1 VCQGAKDTGL
11 DATFPDSELC
21 HSTTHREV
29 RKFSVLLTHRHPEP
43 RNLKFHLST
52 KQRAEAASWQRCCEE
67 MALSLEVEVVL
78 LDIGRSFLFGPFASC
93 AFKAEAD
100 ASETFAYDRSPC
112 IARR

>member
-1 VCQGAKDTGL
+1 
-11 DATFPDSELC
+11 
-21 HSTTHREV
+21 
-29 RKFSVLLTHRHPEP
+29 
-43 RNLKFHLST
+43 
-52 KQRAEAASWQRCCEE
+52 

>member
-1 VCQGAKDTGL
+1 MAISL
-11 DATFPDSELC
+11 
-21 HSTTHREV
+21 EV
-29 RKFSVLLTHRHPEP
+29 EV
-43 RNLKFHLST
+43 
-52 KQRAEAASWQRCCEE
+52 
-67 MALSLEVEVVL
+67 EVEVVL